1 MSDQTRRE
9 SLPQEA
15 QEFLNYAEVTFK
27 KTTISTYT
35 TSLRKFYDFLKKK
48 YPEHGQDERYFK
60 KIDRSLL
67 EEWFRDLYRCGLGP
81 ASRFLCLM
89 NIRCYLSWA
98 YDRSYMDQDPRGMIL
113 ARDFPKKPDY
123 LPKPIEPEHD
133 KKLQQFLRTSKNIT
147 EKGLLLLRYTGIRV
161 GDLLTLPCDCLHQ
174 EEDGSYSIKVP
185 LGKLN
190 RERFVPLTPEC
201 TQLVRELQ
209 YMTTSDKYTWEK
221 TPCLECEHIRYVKVK
236 LEKDSKNLPLM
247 ANRTGIALSYSAMR
261 SAMDRVCENA
271 DIPYYSVHQLRH
283 TFATSL
289 LNAGASLSTIMKL
302 LGHRRITMT
311 LRYATVTQE
320 TIRKEYYAA
329 IEKTKEQYEITTAAE
344 QQLTNPL
351 SSIEDL
357 IKIIEKKRQEN
368 IKPQEDKKKLAL
380 LKRLKRLENDLKEIL

>member
-161 GDLLTLPCDCLHQ
+161 
-174 EEDGSYSIKVP
+174 
-185 LGKLN
+185 
-190 RERFVPLTPEC
+190 
-201 TQLVRELQ
+201 
-209 YMTTSDKYTWEK
+209 
-221 TPCLECEHIRYVKVK
+221 
-236 LEKDSKNLPLM
+236 
-247 ANRTGIALSYSAMR
+247 
-261 SAMDRVCENA
+261 
-271 DIPYYSVHQLRH
+271 
-283 TFATSL
+283 
-289 LNAGASLSTIMKL
+289 
-302 LGHRRITMT
+302 
-311 LRYATVTQE
+311 
-320 TIRKEYYAA
+320 
-329 IEKTKEQYEITTAAE
+329 
-344 QQLTNPL
+344 
-351 SSIEDL
+351 
-357 IKIIEKKRQEN
+357 
-368 IKPQEDKKKLAL
+368 
-380 LKRLKRLENDLKEIL
+380 